1 MASIDPPNSPSGIT
15 PNIDSSQQP
24 SWPTTGLPVLSR
36 DESPWEE
43 LGKAFN
49 IDPSPDN
56 IRSDDKDASDDLNK
70 LSTQNILKD
79 KATDSQTIRCSAPPD
94 YDHLFVNPAPKLPF
108 RKWVRSL
115 KRRNSLSEGGETYT
129 GDDTCKY
136 PEPNNPLRRV
146 IHRRFRHRFSSSGS
160 SLGFI
165 TAVQSA
171 GTSLITASVAATSR
185 RRHGRSRAERSSRAS
200 LSTPRVSKDV
210 GPLER
215 AEEDLTATQR
225 AFERRQ
231 ILEELIS
238 TEENYIG
245 DIRFLMNTYV
255 NMLAA
260 LPSLSKQLRSSTNR
274 NLHRILQLHDE
285 ILGDLHRVVP
295 FSEYSQLE
303 HPVLS
308 KSGRNRSRGLN
319 TLPECGVNLQAL
331 HCVPGMLTDPQVA
344 AEVAKVFSKKT
355 HEFFIYKEY
364 GAKFEMMRRDIAA
377 AHVGFPEW
385 EVHQKGVEALGFS
398 VGSPKGQEGGS
409 NKALTVND
417 LLIKPI
423 QRICRYPLL
432 FAELLKHTPVLDCP
446 NSHMEVETALAR
458 LREATVEINN
468 SATNEDMKTTLE
480 KTWLLQDRL
489 VFPDRRLDA
498 DSKNQIRAFGHI
510 QLCGALHVC
519 WEAEAG
525 VEGQYMICLLYKD
538 VLCLASGGK
547 SDRIYTILACIDL
560 HSAKVEDVDK
570 GGGLRCHLAPFS
582 WKLVFEGQHELYEL
596 VMTACSPKEENE
608 WRSRLQ
614 RNRDLEQSEK
624 PPVLYNFLTFDMKSL
639 GAIFR
644 RPGTMARSASVNRAT
659 TAIPYSAQ
667 VHVIL
672 KNTSVVNIVEAK
684 DPSTSTTPK

>member
-1 MASIDPPNSPSGIT
+1 MASTDPPSSPSGIT

-49 IDPSPDN
+49 IDLSPDN
-56 IRSDDKDASDDLNK
+56 IRSDDRDASDDLNK
-70 LSTQNILKD
+70 FNTRNIPKE
-79 KATDSQTIRCSAPPD
+79 KAADSQPMRCSAPPGD

-115 KRRNSLSEGGETYT
+115 KRRNSLSEGGESYT
-129 GDDTCKY
+129 GDDRCKY
-136 PEPNNPLRRV
+136 PEPNNPFRRV

-274 NLHRILQLHDE
+274 NLHHILQLHDE

-308 KSGRNRSRGLN
+308 KNGRNRSRGLN
-319 TLPECGVNLQAL
+319 TLPECGVNLQTL
-331 HCVPGMLTDPQVA
+331 HSVPGMLTDPQVA
-344 AEVAKVFSKKT
+344 AEVAKVFNKKT

-417 LLIKPI
+417 LLIK
-423 QRICRYPLL
+423 
-432 FAELLKHTPVLDCP
+432 
-446 NSHMEVETALAR
+446 
-458 LREATVEINN
+458 
-468 SATNEDMKTTLE
+468 
-480 KTWLLQDRL
+480 DRL

-519 WEAEAG
+519 WETEAG

-570 GGGLRCHLAPFS
+570 GGDDQAQWRGVLLSIERPRPSHI
-582 WKLVFEGQHELYEL
+582 QHKC
-596 VMTACSPKEENE
+596 MS
-608 WRSRLQ
+608 
-614 RNRDLEQSEK
+614 
-624 PPVLYNFLTFDMKSL
+624 F
-639 GAIFR
+639 
-644 RPGTMARSASVNRAT
+644 
-659 TAIPYSAQ
+659 
-667 VHVIL
+667 
-672 KNTSVVNIVEAK
+672 
-684 DPSTSTTPK
+684 